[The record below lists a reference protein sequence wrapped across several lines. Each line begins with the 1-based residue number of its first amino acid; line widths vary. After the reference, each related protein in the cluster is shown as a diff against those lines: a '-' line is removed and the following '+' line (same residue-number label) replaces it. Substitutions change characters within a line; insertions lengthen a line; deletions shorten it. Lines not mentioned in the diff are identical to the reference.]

1 MINFFRKIRQKLLE
15 ENRFKKYIIYA
26 LGEIVLV
33 VLGILIALQI
43 NNWNQNRLNAIHENK
58 ILKNLKKELA
68 RNNEL
73 NEALVINRLDKKI
86 ESLKLAKKFCE
97 NELTVKDTLAFLN
110 TVSYG
115 GVFSGGHIFGERN
128 SYDELINTG
137 NIQLINNDSIKNSI
151 ANYYGYLNAVKDR
164 AKVHSSRFSS
174 YTSELRPFDTEN
186 PNYISKFDQFE
197 MLQSFNSPE
206 FRKLVD
212 LELSYAFKVRDYIK
226 NVRTQ
231 GDQTINLIEKK
242 LKNEL

>member
-1 MINFFRKIRQKLLE
+1 MINFFRKIRHQLLDDH
-15 ENRFKKYIIYA
+15 RFKKYILYA
-26 LGEIVLV
+26 LGEIILV

-43 NNWNQNRLNAIHENK
+43 NKWNQQRLNTIQETEILENL
-58 ILKNLKKELA
+58 IKELS

-86 ESLKLAKKFCE
+86 KSLKLAKRFCE
-97 NELTVKDTLAFLN
+97 NELLVKDTLEFLN

-137 NIQLINNDSIKNSI
+137 TIQLLTNDSIKKSV
-151 ANYYGYLNAVKDR
+151 ADYYGYLNAVKDR

-186 PNYISKFDQFE
+186 PDYISRFDQEE
-197 MLQSFNSPE
+197 MISSFRSAE

-212 LELSYAFKVRDYIK
+212 LELSYAYKVRDYIRM
-226 NVRTQ
+226 VQRQ
-231 GDQTINLIEKK
+231 GNQTIHLIEQQ
-242 LKNEL
+242 LNHDL